1 MMEVI
6 LLERSAKLGRMGEVV
21 NVRPGYARNFLL
33 PQKKAVR
40 ATEENRHKFE
50 AQRAQ
55 LEELDMGRRSEA
67 EQVAGK
73 LRGSS
78 VILVR
83 QAGDSGQLYGSVT
96 ARDVAEATTAVTG
109 IEVLRQQVQ
118 LPQPIKSLG
127 FHAVEVALHPEVVVK
142 VFVNVARTLD
152 EAAIQAESGRAV
164 VGPGEQPLETVSA
177 EERAAEFADEF
188 EEGSDFTADGAY
200 GGAFEE
206 EIRED
211 RGETGGEA
219 GGERGR

>member
-6 LLERSAKLGRMGEVV
+6 LLERVAKLGRMGEVV

-40 ATEENRHKFE
+40 ATEDNRLKFE
-50 AQRAQ
+50 AQRSE
-55 LEELDMGRRSEA
+55 LEALDTGRRSEA
-67 EQVAGK
+67 EEIAVR

-96 ARDVAEATTAVTG
+96 ARDIAEAVTAETG
-109 IEVLRQQVQ
+109 IGVARQQVQ

-127 FHAVEVALHPEVVVK
+127 LHAVEVALHPEVVVK

-152 EAAIQAESGRAV
+152 EAAVQAQSGRAV
-164 VGPGEQPLETVSA
+164 VGPGQEPLETLSVEERIAALTGKAEDFEFDSDVAGEGA
-177 EERAAEFADEF
+177 EETEQQ
-188 EEGSDFTADGAY
+188 T
-200 GGAFEE
+200 
-206 EIRED
+206 
-211 RGETGGEA
+211 GET
-219 GGERGR
+219 ER

>member
-6 LLERSAKLGRMGEVV
+6 LLERIAKLGRMGEVV

-40 ATEENRHKFE
+40 ATEENRHTFE

-55 LEELDMGRRSEA
+55 LEELDMNRRSEA
-67 EQVAGK
+67 EQIADKV
-73 LRGSS
+73 RGSS
-78 VILVR
+78 VVLVR

-109 IEVLRQQVQ
+109 VNVTRQQVQ

-127 FHAVEVALHPEVVVK
+127 LHAIEIALHPEVVVQ

-152 EAAIQAESGRAV
+152 EAAIQAESGQAV
-164 VGPGEQPLETVSA
+164 IGPGEEPREALSA
-177 EERAAEFADEF
+177 EERAAGFGDDF
-188 EEGSDFTADGAY
+188 EESDLVFEDQSGEM
-200 GGAFEE
+200 FEE
-206 EIRED
+206 S
-211 RGETGGEA
+211 GEA
-219 GGERGR
+219 RGATDGEKAR

>member
-6 LLERSAKLGRMGEVV
+6 LLERIAKLGRMGEVV

-55 LEELDMGRRSEA
+55 LEELDMSRRSEA
-67 EQVAGK
+67 EQIADKV
-73 LRGSS
+73 RGSS

-109 IEVLRQQVQ
+109 VEVARQQVQ

-127 FHAVEVALHPEVVVK
+127 LHAVEIALHPEVVVN

-152 EAAIQAESGRAV
+152 EAAIQAESGRAI
-164 VGPGEQPLETVSA
+164 VG
-177 EERAAEFADEF
+177 
-188 EEGSDFTADGAY
+188 
-200 GGAFEE
+200 
-206 EIRED
+206 
-211 RGETGGEA
+211 RGEEPRETMP
-219 GGERGR
+219 GGERASEFAEGFEESDLMFDDRGGDMFEETAEVRGAPDGEKAR